1 MNLKMKFSAFILG
14 LMVVLLIGCQ
24 SAPQNQQAETPGT
37 GQTGQAAKG
46 ATGSQR
52 SSSKMSISSG
62 SSGNSGQP
70 VALTPR
76 ATTVTVPAGTTLNVR
91 LVNGI
96 DTGTTPEGSSFEA
109 TLASPLVVN
118 GTEVAPVGST
128 AMGTVTHVVSS
139 GRLSKPAELALTL
152 TSLTP
157 QGGGKVPI
165 STNTWSTKGESHK
178 KRNIEMMGGGAV
190 GGALIGAL
198 AGGKKGAAIGTLVGG
213 GGGTAL
219 AAGTGK
225 KEIRLAS
232 ETKLSFTLSQAI
244 TLPSR

>member
-1 MNLKMKFSAFILG
+1 MNLKMKFSALIFG
-14 LMVVLLIGCQ
+14 MMVVLLFGCQ
-24 SAPQNQQAETPGT
+24 SAPQNQQTETPST
-37 GQTGQAAKG
+37 EQASQSAKNAKG
-46 ATGSQR
+46 SEGR
-52 SSSKMSISSG
+52 SSKMSSS
-62 SSGNSGQP
+62 SSSSGQP

-76 ATTVTVPAGTTLNVR
+76 ATTVTVPAGTALNVR

-109 TLASPLVVN
+109 TLASPLMVN
-118 GTEVAPVGST
+118 GTEVAAVGST
-128 AMGTVTHVVSS
+128 VTGTVTHVVSS

-157 QGGGKVPI
+157 QGGGRVAI
-165 STNTWSTKGESHK
+165 STSTWSAKGESHK

-190 GGALIGAL
+190 GGALIGAI

-213 GGGTAL
+213 GGGAAV

-225 KEIRLAS
+225 KEIRLPS
-232 ETKLSFTLSQAI
+232 ETKLSFTLSEAI
-244 TLPSR
+244 TLPAR